1 MIEEHHGFDRVV
13 ILSDESANWQIAG
26 LRQLDRLVLGL
37 DEFAKAMG
45 TANKIEIVVFWKPEI
60 PLSERLLPKHQRITR
75 VRLTEASG
83 SIEPEA
89 RILATRLFIARNA
102 LSKFFST
109 TPPVKIEQPIVDL
122 TGAWPR
128 LFEQFERTCRSAT
141 RAEEEDWRFLAQPSE
156 IVATEKHL
164 LRHIGKSQ
172 DGMVSKFLN
181 RPISRVITRLLLKLP
196 ITPNAWTILIFAL
209 APVAF
214 VFLVRGDYTGFL
226 AGTALF
232 QLINILDGCDGEI
245 ARAKYLDSER
255 GRRLDAFC
263 DFVANLIF
271 VLCLGIGLFRQPSVS
286 ANIRLRLSARELDHV
301 LYNGGRGWPFSH
313 AASRS
318 RYHARS
324 LAPAGRLQPGR
335 SFFRSRADRFH
346 LSNHPA
352 RRDLFCVSPFGDR
365 RSRVMDSAHCFRLF
379 RDHAALQAV
388 QEELAAGRGNTLIM
402 AVDDDRVYPR
412 DALETYLYYSELL
425 PGRTLF
431 SRCVWLDT
439 N

>member
-13 ILSDESANWQIAG
+13 ILGDESANWQIAG

-45 TANKIEIVVFWKPEI
+45 TTNKIEVVVFWKPEI
-60 PLSERLLPKHQRITR
+60 RLSERWLPKHQRITS

-89 RILATRLFIARNA
+89 RVLATRLFIARNA
-102 LSKFFST
+102 LSKFLPT

-122 TGAWPR
+122 TAAWVR
-128 LFEQFERTCRSAT
+128 LFDQFERTCRSAT
-141 RAEEEDWRFLAQPSE
+141 HAEEEHWCFLAQPTDIAASE
-156 IVATEKHL
+156 KQL

-172 DGMVSKFLN
+172 DGIVAKFLN
-181 RPISRVITRLLLKLP
+181 RPISRVITRLLLNLP
-196 ITPNAWTILIFAL
+196 ITPNTWTMLIFAPAL
-209 APVAF
+209 VAF

-271 VLCLGIGLFRQPSVS
+271 VLCLGIGLFRQPSESADIRFVYLLESLVTFLIMAGGFGRYLMPLFARDTTRVVS
-286 ANIRLRLSARELDHV
+286 LRQEDFHLAERFF
-301 LYNGGRGWPFSH
+301 GRALTAFIHQSTQ
-313 AASRS
+313 RDVI
-318 RYHARS
+318 YFVFLL
-324 LAPAGRLQPGR
+324 LAIAGRASWILHI
-335 SFFRSRADRFH
+335 FFAF
-346 LSNHPA
+346 
-352 RRDLFCVSPFGDR
+352 
-365 RSRVMDSAHCFRLF
+365 SAITLLFRLF
-379 RDHAALQAV
+379 RRSWRQTAENH
-388 QEELAAGRGNTLIM
+388 
-402 AVDDDRVYPR
+402 
-412 DALETYLYYSELL
+412 
-425 PGRTLF
+425 
-431 SRCVWLDT
+431 W
-439 N
+439 

>member
-1 MIEEHHGFDRVV
+1 MIEEHHGFDRIV
-13 ILSDESANWQIAG
+13 ILGDESANWKIAG

-45 TANKIEIVVFWKPEI
+45 TANKIEAVVFWKPEI
-60 PLSERLLPKHQRITR
+60 RLSERLLSKHERITR

-109 TPPVKIEQPIVDL
+109 TPLVKIEQPIVDL
-122 TGAWPR
+122 TKAWPR

-141 RAEEEDWRFLAQPSE
+141 RVEEEDWRFLTQPSE
-156 IVATEKHL
+156 IVASEKNF

-172 DGMVSKFLN
+172 DGMVAKFLN

-196 ITPNAWTILIFAL
+196 ITPNAWTILTFAL

-271 VLCLGIGLFRQPSVS
+271 VLCVGIGLFRQASVS
-286 ANIRLRLSARELDHV
+286 TNMGFVYLLESLITFFIMAGGIGRFLMPLLARDTPRV
-301 LYNGGRGWPFSH
+301 V
-313 AASRS
+313 SR
-318 RYHARS
+318 RQEDFN
-324 LAPAGRLQPGR
+324 LAGRFFGR
-335 SFFRSRADRFH
+335 ALTAFIYQITQRDVIYFVFLLLAIAGRASWILHIFFAFSVIT
-346 LSNHPA
+346 L
-352 RRDLFCVSPFGDR
+352 L
-365 RSRVMDSAHCFRLF
+365 FRLF
-379 RDHAALQAV
+379 RKSWRPAA
-388 QEELAAGRGNTLIM
+388 EI
-402 AVDDDRVYPR
+402 
-412 DALETYLYYSELL
+412 
-425 PGRTLF
+425 
-431 SRCVWLDT
+431 VW
-439 N
+439 

>member
-1 MIEEHHGFDRVV
+1 MIDGQYGFDRVV

-26 LRQLDRLVLGL
+26 LRQLDRLVLEL
-37 DEFAKAMG
+37 DQFAKAMG
-45 TANKIEIVVFWKPEI
+45 MANKIEIVVFWKPEI
-60 PLSERLLPKHQRITR
+60 PLSQRFLPKHQRITQ

-83 SIEPEA
+83 SVEPDA

-128 LFEQFERTCRSAT
+128 LFEQFERTRRSAT
-141 RAEEEDWRFLAQPSE
+141 RTEEEHWRFLAQPSE
-156 IVATEKHL
+156 IIASEKQL
-164 LRHIGKSQ
+164 LRHSGKSQ
-172 DGMVSKFLN
+172 DGIVSKFLN

-196 ITPNAWTILIFAL
+196 ITPNAWTILTFAL

-226 AGTALF
+226 AGTAVF
-232 QLINILDGCDGEI
+232 QVINILDGCDGEI

-286 ANIRLRLSARELDHV
+286 ASLRFVYLIESLITFCIMAGAIGRFLTPLLARDTGHV
-301 LYNGGRGWPFSH
+301 VSRRKEDFNLVERFFGRSLTAFIYQITQRDVIYFVFLFL
-313 AASRS
+313 AIASRAS
-318 RYHARS
+318 WILHI
-324 LAPAGRLQPGR
+324 
-335 SFFRSRADRFH
+335 FFTFSVIT
-346 LSNHPA
+346 L
-352 RRDLFCVSPFGDR
+352 L
-365 RSRVMDSAHCFRLF
+365 FRLF
-379 RDHAALQAV
+379 RKTWRLRAQLQ
-388 QEELAAGRGNTLIM
+388 
-402 AVDDDRVYPR
+402 
-412 DALETYLYYSELL
+412 
-425 PGRTLF
+425 
-431 SRCVWLDT
+431 
-439 N
+439 

>member
-1 MIEEHHGFDRVV
+1 MIEKHHGFDRVV

-37 DEFAKAMG
+37 DEFAEAMG
-45 TANKIEIVVFWKPEI
+45 TAIKIEIVVFWKPEI

-75 VRLTEASG
+75 VRITEASD

-89 RILATRLFIARNA
+89 RILATRLFVARNA

-109 TPPVKIEQPIVDL
+109 TPAVKIEQPIVDL
-122 TGAWPR
+122 TGAWPG

-141 RAEEEDWRFLAQPSE
+141 RAEEEHWRFLAQASE
-156 IVATEKHL
+156 IVASEKHL
-164 LRHIGKSQ
+164 LRHSGKSQ

-196 ITPNAWTILIFAL
+196 ITPNAWTMLIFAPAL
-209 APVAF
+209 VAF

-226 AGTALF
+226 TGTALF

-255 GRRLDAFC
+255 GRRLDAFF

-286 ANIRLRLSARELDHV
+286 ANIRFVYLLESLITFFLMARGLGRYLMPLLARDTTRVLSRRQEDFGVAERFF
-301 LYNGGRGWPFSH
+301 GRALTAFIFQITQ
-313 AASRS
+313 RDVI
-318 RYHARS
+318 YFVFLL
-324 LAPAGRLQPGR
+324 LAIAGRASWILHIVFAF
-335 SFFRSRADRFH
+335 S
-346 LSNHPA
+346 LIT
-352 RRDLFCVSPFGDR
+352 LL
-365 RSRVMDSAHCFRLF
+365 FRLF
-379 RDHAALQAV
+379 RSRIPKHSSKV
-388 QEELAAGRGNTLIM
+388 RLA
-402 AVDDDRVYPR
+402 
-412 DALETYLYYSELL
+412 
-425 PGRTLF
+425 
-431 SRCVWLDT
+431 
-439 N
+439 

>member
-1 MIEEHHGFDRVV
+1 MIEKHHGFDRVV
-13 ILSDESANWQIAG
+13 ILGDESANWQIAG

-45 TANKIEIVVFWKPEI
+45 TANKIEIVIFWKPEI

-83 SIEPEA
+83 SVEPEA

-141 RAEEEDWRFLAQPSE
+141 RTEEEQWRFLSRPSE
-156 IVATEKHL
+156 IIASEKQL
-164 LRHIGKSQ
+164 LRHSGKPQ
-172 DGMVSKFLN
+172 DGIVSKFLN

-196 ITPNAWTILIFAL
+196 ITPSAWTMLIFAL

-271 VLCLGIGLFRQPSVS
+271 VLCLGVGLFRQPSVS
-286 ANIRLRLSARELDHV
+286 ANIGFVYLLESLITFFLMAR
-301 LYNGGRGWPFSH
+301 GFGRFVMPLF
-313 AASRS
+313 ARDTTPAVSR
-318 RYHARS
+318 RQEDFG
-324 LAPAGRLQPGR
+324 LAERFFGRALTAFIFQITQRDVIYFVFLLLAIAGRASWILHIV
-335 SFFRSRADRFH
+335 FA
-346 LSNHPA
+346 
-352 RRDLFCVSPFGDR
+352 VS
-365 RSRVMDSAHCFRLF
+365 VITLLFRLF
-379 RDHAALQAV
+379 RRSWR
-388 QEELAAGRGNTLIM
+388 LAAEM
-402 AVDDDRVYPR
+402 H
-412 DALETYLYYSELL
+412 S
-425 PGRTLF
+425 
-431 SRCVWLDT
+431 
-439 N
+439 

>member
-13 ILSDESANWQIAG
+13 ILGDESANWQIAG

-60 PLSERLLPKHQRITR
+60 PISERLLPKYQRITR

-83 SIEPEA
+83 SVEPEA

-109 TPPVKIEQPIVDL
+109 TPPVKIEQPIIDL

-128 LFEQFERTCRSAT
+128 LFEQFERTCRSAA
-141 RAEEEDWRFLAQPSE
+141 RAEEEHWRFLAQPSE
-156 IVATEKHL
+156 IIASEKQL
-164 LRHIGKSQ
+164 LRHSGKSQ
-172 DGMVSKFLN
+172 DGMVSKLLN

-196 ITPNAWTILIFAL
+196 ITPNAWTILTFAL

-286 ANIRLRLSARELDHV
+286 ANVGYVYLLESLITFFIMAGGLGRFLTPLLARDDKRVVSRRQEDFNLAERFFGRALSAFIYQITQRDVIYFVFL
-301 LYNGGRGWPFSH
+301 L
-313 AASRS
+313 
-318 RYHARS
+318 
-324 LAPAGRLQPGR
+324 LAIAGRASWILHIFLTF
-335 SFFRSRADRFH
+335 SVIT
-346 LSNHPA
+346 L
-352 RRDLFCVSPFGDR
+352 V
-365 RSRVMDSAHCFRLF
+365 FRLF
-379 RDHAALQAV
+379 RKSWRQAA
-388 QEELAAGRGNTLIM
+388 E
-402 AVDDDRVYPR
+402 P
-412 DALETYLYYSELL
+412 
-425 PGRTLF
+425 
-431 SRCVWLDT
+431 
-439 N
+439 

>member
-13 ILSDESANWQIAG
+13 ILGDESANWQIAG

-60 PLSERLLPKHQRITR
+60 PLSERLLPKHHRITR

-83 SIEPEA
+83 SVEPEA

-128 LFEQFERTCRSAT
+128 LFEQFERTCRSAI
-141 RAEEEDWRFLAQPSE
+141 RAGEEDWRFLAHPSE
-156 IVATEKHL
+156 IVASEKHL

-172 DGMVSKFLN
+172 DGIVAKFLN
-181 RPISRVITRLLLKLP
+181 RPISRVITRFLLKLP
-196 ITPNAWTILIFAL
+196 ITPNAWTILTFAL

-226 AGTALF
+226 VGSALF

-271 VLCLGIGLFRQPSVS
+271 VLCLGVGLFRQPSVS
-286 ANIRLRLSARELDHV
+286 ANIRFVYLLESLITFFIMAGGLGRYLMPLLARDTTRV
-301 LYNGGRGWPFSH
+301 V
-313 AASRS
+313 SR
-318 RYHARS
+318 RQEDFN
-324 LAPAGRLQPGR
+324 L
-335 SFFRSRADRFH
+335 ADRFFGRA
-346 LSNHPA
+346 LTA
-352 RRDLFCVSPFGDR
+352 FIYQITQRDVIYFVFLLLAIA
-365 RSRVMDSAHCFRLF
+365 SRASWILHIFFAFSVITLLFRLF
-379 RDHAALQAV
+379 RKNWPQKYTANA
-388 QEELAAGRGNTLIM
+388 
-402 AVDDDRVYPR
+402 
-412 DALETYLYYSELL
+412 
-425 PGRTLF
+425 
-431 SRCVWLDT
+431 SR
-439 N
+439 

>member
-60 PLSERLLPKHQRITR
+60 PLSERLLPNHQRITR

-83 SIEPEA
+83 SVEPEA

-109 TPPVKIEQPIVDL
+109 TPPVKIEQRIVDL

-141 RAEEEDWRFLAQPSE
+141 RAEEEYWRFLAQPSE
-156 IVATEKHL
+156 IIASEKQL
-164 LRHIGKSQ
+164 LRHSGKSQ

-196 ITPNAWTILIFAL
+196 ITPNACTILTFAL

-214 VFLVRGDYTGFL
+214 AFLVRGDYTGFL
-226 AGTALF
+226 VGSALF

-263 DFVANLIF
+263 DFAANLIF

-286 ANIRLRLSARELDHV
+286 ANIRFVYLLESFITFCIMAGGLERFLMPLLARDDKRV
-301 LYNGGRGWPFSH
+301 
-313 AASRS
+313 ASR
-318 RYHARS
+318 RQEDFNMAERFFGRALIAFIYQITQRDVIYFVFLL
-324 LAPAGRLQPGR
+324 LAIAGRASWILHI
-335 SFFRSRADRFH
+335 SFSFSVIT
-346 LSNHPA
+346 L
-352 RRDLFCVSPFGDR
+352 L
-365 RSRVMDSAHCFRLF
+365 FRLF
-379 RDHAALQAV
+379 RKSWRLRAEIH
-388 QEELAAGRGNTLIM
+388 
-402 AVDDDRVYPR
+402 
-412 DALETYLYYSELL
+412 
-425 PGRTLF
+425 
-431 SRCVWLDT
+431 
-439 N
+439 

>member
-13 ILSDESANWQIAG
+13 ILGDESANWQIAG

-60 PLSERLLPKHQRITR
+60 PLSERWLPKHQRITR

-89 RILATRLFIARNA
+89 RILATRLFVARNA

-141 RAEEEDWRFLAQPSE
+141 RAEEEPWRFLAQPSE
-156 IVATEKHL
+156 IVASEKHF

-196 ITPNAWTILIFAL
+196 ITPNAWTMLIFAL
-209 APVAF
+209 ALVAF

-271 VLCLGIGLFRQPSVS
+271 VLCLGVGLFRQPSVS
-286 ANIRLRLSARELDHV
+286 ANIRFVYLFESLITFFLMARGL
-301 LYNGGRGWPFSH
+301 GRYVMPLL
-313 AASRS
+313 ARDTTRVVSR
-318 RYHARS
+318 RQEDFGVAERFFGRALTAFIFQITQRDVIYFVFLL
-324 LAPAGRLQPGR
+324 LAIAGRASWILHIVFAF
-335 SFFRSRADRFH
+335 SVIT
-346 LSNHPA
+346 L
-352 RRDLFCVSPFGDR
+352 L
-365 RSRVMDSAHCFRLF
+365 FRLF
-379 RDHAALQAV
+379 RRSWR
-388 QEELAAGRGNTLIM
+388 LAAEIH
-402 AVDDDRVYPR
+402 
-412 DALETYLYYSELL
+412 
-425 PGRTLF
+425 
-431 SRCVWLDT
+431 W
-439 N
+439 

>member
-13 ILSDESANWQIAG
+13 ILGDESANWQIAG

-45 TANKIEIVVFWKPEI
+45 TANKIEVVVFWKPEI
-60 PLSERLLPKHQRITR
+60 PLSERLLPKHQRITC

-89 RILATRLFIARNA
+89 RVVATRLFIARNA

-109 TPPVKIEQPIVDL
+109 TSPVKIEQPVVDL

-156 IVATEKHL
+156 IVASEKHL

-172 DGMVSKFLN
+172 DGIVSKFLN
-181 RPISRVITRLLLKLP
+181 RPISRVITRILLRLP
-196 ITPNAWTILIFAL
+196 ITPNAWTMLTFAL

-214 VFLVRGDYTGFL
+214 MFLVRGDYTGFL
-226 AGTALF
+226 AGTAVF

-263 DFVANLIF
+263 DFFANLIF

-286 ANIRLRLSARELDHV
+286 ANVGFVYLLESLVTFFLMARGLGRYLMPLLAGDTTRLVSRRQEDFNVAERFF
-301 LYNGGRGWPFSH
+301 GRALTAFIFQITQ
-313 AASRS
+313 RDVI
-318 RYHARS
+318 YFVFLL
-324 LAPAGRLQPGR
+324 LAIAGRASWILHIVFAF
-335 SFFRSRADRFH
+335 SVIT
-346 LSNHPA
+346 L
-352 RRDLFCVSPFGDR
+352 L
-365 RSRVMDSAHCFRLF
+365 FRLF
-379 RDHAALQAV
+379 RRSWR
-388 QEELAAGRGNTLIM
+388 LAAEIH
-402 AVDDDRVYPR
+402 
-412 DALETYLYYSELL
+412 
-425 PGRTLF
+425 
-431 SRCVWLDT
+431 C
-439 N
+439 

>member
-1 MIEEHHGFDRVV
+1 MIEEHHGFDRIA
-13 ILSDESANWQIAG
+13 ILGDESANWQIAG
-26 LRQLDRLVLGL
+26 LRQLDRLVLEL

-60 PLSERLLPKHQRITR
+60 PLSERWLPKHQRLTR

-109 TPPVKIEQPIVDL
+109 TLPVKIEQPIVDL

-156 IVATEKHL
+156 IVASEKHF

-172 DGMVSKFLN
+172 DGMVAKFLN
-181 RPISRVITRLLLKLP
+181 RPISHVITRLLLKLP
-196 ITPNAWTILIFAL
+196 ITPNAWTILTFAL

-226 AGTALF
+226 VGTALF

-255 GRRLDAFC
+255 GQRLDAFC

-271 VLCLGIGLFRQPSVS
+271 VLCLGIGLFRQPLVS
-286 ANIRLRLSARELDHV
+286 ANMGFVYLLESLITFFIMAGGVGRFLMPLLARDTTRV
-301 LYNGGRGWPFSH
+301 V
-313 AASRS
+313 SR
-318 RYHARS
+318 RQEDFN
-324 LAPAGRLQPGR
+324 L
-335 SFFRSRADRFH
+335 ADRFFGRA
-346 LSNHPA
+346 LTA
-352 RRDLFCVSPFGDR
+352 FIFQITQRDVIYFVFLLLAIAGLASWILHIFFAFSVITLL
-365 RSRVMDSAHCFRLF
+365 FRLF
-379 RDHAALQAV
+379 RKSWR
-388 QEELAAGRGNTLIM
+388 LAAEIH
-402 AVDDDRVYPR
+402 
-412 DALETYLYYSELL
+412 S
-425 PGRTLF
+425 
-431 SRCVWLDT
+431 
-439 N
+439 